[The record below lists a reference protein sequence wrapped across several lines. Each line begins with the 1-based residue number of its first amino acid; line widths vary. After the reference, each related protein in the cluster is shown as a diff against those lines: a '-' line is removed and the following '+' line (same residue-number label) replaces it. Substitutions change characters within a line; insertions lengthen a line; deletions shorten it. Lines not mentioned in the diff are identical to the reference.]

1 MSQDIYQM
9 LQESRHISKHDN
21 KSCLFRITSR
31 TDRDKEQ
38 WTVKTLVREAAMFET
53 FIKFFL

>member
-9 LQESRHISKHDN
+9 LQESRHISNNDN

-38 WTVKTLVREAAMFET
+38 WTVKTLVREAVLFET
-53 FIKFFL
+53 IIKSFL